1 LFAQGE
7 APGARKPSDIGRQA
21 SGQDALMDTAFLSET
36 VQFAGHNGDQLE
48 AYAARPTDDNTRA
61 GVVVIHHLPGYDR
74 ETKEFV
80 RRFADRGYDAVAP
93 NLYSRIPGDYDDAA
107 AAARAQGGV
116 PDEQVMGDVGAAV
129 EWLRA
134 LPTNN
139 GKVAV
144 IGHCSGGRHTYL
156 ASATLPIDAGIV
168 CYGGLITGETPP
180 QLPSMVPIIDRTSDI
195 NCPVLGLFGNDD
207 QFPTPQQ
214 VDDIEKAL
222 IEAGKDYEFHRYDGA
237 GHAFFGPDRPAY
249 RVEAALD
256 GWEHIWR
263 FLQTKV
269 GS

>member
-1 LFAQGE
+1 
-7 APGARKPSDIGRQA
+7 
-21 SGQDALMDTAFLSET
+21 MDMTFLSET
-36 VQFAGHNGDQLE
+36 VHFAGHGGDDIE
-48 AYAARPTDDNTRA
+48 AYAARPTDDNKRS
-61 GVVVIHHLPGYDR
+61 GVVFIHHLPGYDR

-80 RRFADRGYDAVAP
+80 RRFADRGYNAVAP
-93 NLYSRIPGDYDDAA
+93 NLYSRVPGDYDDAA
-107 AAARAQGGV
+107 ATVRAQGGV
-116 PDEQVMGDVGAAV
+116 PDEQVMGDVGEAI

-134 LPTNN
+134 LPTSN

-156 ASATLPIDAGIV
+156 TAATHDIDAAIV

-180 QLPSMVPIIDRTSDI
+180 QMSSMVPILDRTSDI
-195 NCPVLGLFGNDD
+195 SCPVLGFFGNDD

-256 GWEHIWR
+256 GWDHIWR
-263 FLQTKV
+263 FLQTKL
-269 GS
+269 GG

>member
-1 LFAQGE
+1 
-7 APGARKPSDIGRQA
+7 
-21 SGQDALMDTAFLSET
+21 MDTAFLSET
-36 VQFAGHNGDQLE
+36 VQFAGHNGDELE
-48 AYAARPTDDNTRA
+48 AYAARPTDKAARG

-74 ETKEFV
+74 ESKEFV
-80 RRFADRGYDAVAP
+80 RRFADRGYNSVCV
-93 NLYSRIPGDYDDAA
+93 NLYSRVPGEHDDQAA
-107 AAARAQGGV
+107 AVRAEGGV
-116 PDEQVMGDVGAAV
+116 ADEQVMGDVGAAADY
-129 EWLRA
+129 LRG
-134 LPTNN
+134 LPTSN

-180 QLPSMVPIIDRTSDI
+180 QMSSMVPILDRTPDI
-195 NCPVLGLFGNDD
+195 HCPLLGFFGNDD

-237 GHAFFGPDRPAY
+237 GHAFFGPDRTAY

-263 FLQTKV
+263 FLGTHL
-269 GS
+269 GN